1 MTDLLAQ
8 CHWPILEPPY
18 DQALRDA
25 VTFILQRFDV
35 LGIIASGS
43 IIRGEPHAG
52 SDLDIYVVHARQQRQ
67 RIQKFFQGVPA
78 EIFVN
83 PVSAIEGYF
92 ENEAKDGRPC
102 TAHMFVTGFV
112 VLDRDPIVQSL
123 QGKAQAFLN
132 RSSDPSTAQL
142 TRLRYGAADRYEN
155 ACDIASTSSATAN
168 MILNLAIFEMLQY
181 AFWKANRYLPR
192 DKDLL
197 EATKDLDPILAG
209 LAQDFYTTAEI
220 EKRLELAPQIADRT
234 IEARGFFEWESP
246 LEEVT

>member
-25 VTFILQRFDV
+25 VTFIVQRFDV

-52 SDLDIYVVHARQQRQ
+52 SDLDIFVIHARQQRQ
-67 RIQKFFQGVPA
+67 RLQKFFQGVPA

-83 PVSAIEGYF
+83 PVSTIEEYF
-92 ENEAKDGRPC
+92 EDETKRGRPG

-112 VLDRDPIVQSL
+112 VLNRDPIVQSL
-123 QGKAQAFLN
+123 QDKARAFLN
-132 RSSDPSTAQL
+132 RSPDPSRAQL

-155 ACDIASTSSATAN
+155 ACDVASASSATAN

-197 EATKDLDPILAG
+197 EATKDLDPTLAG
-209 LAQDFYTTAEI
+209 LAQDFYTTVEI
-220 EKRLELAPQIADRT
+220 NKRLELAQQIADRT
-234 IEARGFFEWESP
+234 IEVRGFFEWESP
-246 LEEVT
+246 LEDVI